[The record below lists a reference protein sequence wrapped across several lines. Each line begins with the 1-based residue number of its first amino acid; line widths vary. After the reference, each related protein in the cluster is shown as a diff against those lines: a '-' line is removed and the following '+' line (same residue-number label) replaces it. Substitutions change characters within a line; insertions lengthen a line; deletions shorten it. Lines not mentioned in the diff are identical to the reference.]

1 MKDSI
6 AAQPE
11 PGMFAIV
18 GMAARVPGV
27 SSIEAFWKAVCD
39 GRDLIRRH
47 DAGILADNFTDAER
61 AKGNYVPVR
70 PALDDVDMFDA
81 AFFNMLPR
89 EAALLDPQFRVFLET
104 CWQGMEDAGYDP
116 GRTPGPVGVFGGASM
131 STYFLN
137 NVLTDRATIEEF
149 VSTYQ
154 LGDYQQFMGA
164 MGDTLA
170 TRVAFRMGLT
180 GPAVTV
186 STACSTSLVAV
197 AQACQSLDAFHC
209 DMALAGGVSITF
221 PQERGY
227 FYQEG
232 GMVSHDGHCRPFDA
246 AATGTVFG
254 HGAGVVALR
263 RLEDALADDD
273 RIYAVIRGSALNN
286 DGNDKI
292 AFTAPSVTGQAMVIA
307 MAQGIA
313 GVDPDS
319 IGYVECHGT
328 GTPLGDPIEF
338 EGLKQAFAGVEQ
350 GRVAL
355 GSSKAN
361 IGHCDAAAGVLGLI
375 KTALMLRDRVIPPL
389 ANYTAPNP
397 RIDLATSPFRIPQ
410 ATTPW
415 VESGPLRAGISSMG
429 VGGTNAHLVLEEA
442 PVAVPS
448 PEGGL
453 HIIPVSACTQ
463 TALAAQALALADAL
477 DAPDAP
483 PLADVALTLQDG
495 RRAFDLRSHV
505 IATTKAEAAAALRA
519 PMRAVKAAKDAPP
532 VAFMFPGQGAQYPGM
547 AKGLYADEPGFAK
560 IIDTGSEA
568 LRPALDLDLADL
580 LYRSDDPKAA
590 ARVLRDTAITQPAL
604 YLIEYATARLWQDR
618 GVTPAAMIG
627 HSVGEFAAATLAGVM
642 TFEAGLSLI
651 AARGRLMQDQLP
663 GAMLSVR
670 AGADVVADQLPHD
683 IDIAARN
690 APLMTVVAGPQDAIA
705 AFAARLGA
713 QDIACRE
720 LHTSHAFHS
729 AMMDPVASALQKEA
743 ASHRF
748 APPCIAY
755 VSCVTGTWITDDQ
768 ATDPAYWAQHCRAA
782 VNFDAGVRTL
792 CDSDQPPALIEVG
805 PGRTLSAFAA
815 QAVAK
820 TDRAVIIQS
829 LPDHDNPAG
838 DIEQMAHAAGTL
850 WSAGGAIDW
859 AAHRRVAGQRT
870 SLPGYPFEKARH
882 WIDAPVPQARQH
894 APVAAMAA
902 TSMQTK
908 AIQPEEP
915 TMTTVSRTNTLTDQ
929 VLSILS
935 DLSGDSFTVAD
946 ANCTFL
952 ELGFDSLLLG
962 QVTQRLARTFDVT
975 LTFRQLMGAF
985 PSVAVLVAHLD
996 DVLPADA
1003 FAATAPEPVPLPG
1016 PAQPASMTP
1025 PHAAPSA
1032 LSISGDVAGLM
1043 QAQTQAMLSLFDTQ
1057 LQAFNRAAPAAAQ
1070 VTAEPATPA
1079 VQTKGRPA
1087 IAAAPDTSDTRHDLN
1102 RRAAQLA
1109 DFTPAQTAFIAG
1121 LCDDYSAKFPASK
1134 SRTQD
1139 YRRLLADPRTA
1150 AGFRPEWKELVFP
1163 VVAETAK
1170 GAYLTDT
1177 DGNTF
1182 IDLVNGFG
1190 QTAFGHS
1197 PDFVT
1202 TAVSEQMAKGFP
1214 IGPQTPL
1221 AHEVVKKFLAI
1232 TGHDRATFCNTGSE
1246 AVMAAMRLARAVT
1259 GRETIVTFK
1268 GDYHGQFDEV
1278 LVKGRASGDPTALPA
1293 VSGVPSSSVANMVVL
1308 TYGTQDTLNWIA
1320 DNAED
1325 IAAVLVEPVQ
1335 SRRPDHRPRAFCEE
1349 IRRITAASGTAMIM
1363 DEIVTGFRVAPGGMQ
1378 QLWNITPDMATYGK
1392 VVGGGMPIGVLA
1404 GTKRFLDALDGGF
1417 WAFGDDSAPEVPPT
1431 FFAGT
1436 FVRHPLVLAAVSA
1449 VLDHVMGAG
1458 AALYDRIGPQTE
1470 ALRDRMNAA
1479 LEARGLPPAITGFSS
1494 WMIVNLSSLDPRAAL
1509 IHPMMRLGGVHV
1521 HDGYPWFFTTAH
1533 AEADF
1538 NHVEK
1543 VFCDALDQLQAV
1555 GILTGDKTD
1564 NDPKGTQ
1571 PAVKTDADTMPL
1583 TAPQSE
1589 VWMSAQMGE
1598 AASGV
1603 FTESASLRLQG
1614 RLNAKA
1620 LQDAL
1625 NSVIARHDALR
1636 LSFDASGQEAR
1647 VVPELVLT
1655 LDPVDVDQSRLDRMI
1670 TEDAARPFNL
1680 TDDPLV
1686 RATLARLAPDDHTL
1700 LLTMHHIVCD
1710 GWSSYL
1716 VIEELASLYNA
1727 AVDGRPAELPPPASF
1742 ATYARNH
1749 GKDAP
1754 GAATEAFWKTAFP
1767 KAPDLPELP
1776 LDTRRGGQR
1785 DFAGATHVHLIDA
1798 DLAKTIKR
1806 AAGREGVTLFGAL
1819 AGSLAA
1825 LLSRLSGSDDIT
1837 LAVPTAGQTLLP
1849 DDRLVGHCV
1858 NLLPIRL
1865 KVAGDAETTLADHLK
1880 AVSTRVLDCFDHGDT
1895 TYGSIVH
1902 NLASRGDL
1910 ARQPFTEVQF
1920 NLDQQPDDFGFD
1932 GIKATLSSNPRAY
1945 TNFDLIFNVT
1955 ESRQGL
1961 RIDLTYATDVLC
1973 AETVAR
1979 WCAHYQSI
1987 LETVARDMQTSLQA
2001 VPLIGP
2007 AEAAALAAM
2016 NNDTARVAP
2025 KHDRLEQMIAAQT
2038 TATPDAIAVEDANGP
2053 RSYATLATQS
2063 DRLAAEIHRRIPQ
2076 PGQRVAV
2083 MVERSADMLVAL
2095 LAVLKAGHAYVPL
2108 DPHHPTARHRATL
2121 TAASVA
2127 GLVYDGD
2134 VTDAISGLD
2143 LAAIRASADYPD
2155 ATLDQLHQGGAAS
2168 DAAYVIF
2175 TSGSTGTPK
2184 GVEVSHGALLNFLTS
2199 MAERPGLSASD
2210 AILSVT
2216 TVSFDIAGL
2225 ELFLPLTIGAK
2236 TVIATDTDVREAFP
2250 LVDRLAK
2257 GDITVLQATPTLW
2270 QMLLEAGLKPT
2281 PALKI
2286 LTGGEPLPRD
2296 LAERLVSFGGEVWN
2310 MYGPTETTIWSSC
2323 SRVTDGNVTI
2333 GDPIANTVLHVM
2345 DDAGN
2350 LVPPGVT
2357 GELNI
2362 GGAGLAIGYLHRPDL
2377 TDAAYRSVDVPGAGP
2392 TRLYRTGDLAQRR
2405 HDGTIRLLGRRDGQI
2420 KLRGFRIEL
2429 SEIEAAMR
2437 SVAGIRA
2444 AAVDLRDGPTGPL
2457 LAGFY
2462 VADKTAPPV
2471 ADITAALTARLPAYM
2486 VPQRLQAIDALP
2498 ETGNGKLDRRALPP
2512 LDTAKPAPAC
2522 REVKAPETDLERDLV
2537 TIWQDVL
2544 GLDDLSTD
2552 DSLFDLGVDSLGI
2565 FRIAARMLDRDLGLE
2580 ARHLMQAPTIA
2591 GAAAL
2596 MKSRE
2601 AMPKAPSLKDFRN
2614 GARRSMGVTV

>member
-6 AAQPE
+6 PAQAE
-11 PGMFAIV
+11 PGMIAIV

-27 SSIEAFWKAVCD
+27 ESIDAYWKAICD

-47 DAGILADNFTDAER
+47 DTDALADNFSDAER
-61 AKGNYVPVR
+61 ARGNYVPVR
-70 PALDDVDMFDA
+70 PSLDDAAMFDA
-81 AFFNMLPR
+81 PFFNMLPR

-116 GRTPGPVGVFGGASM
+116 DRVPGPVGVFGGASM

-137 NVLTDRATIEEF
+137 NVLTDRATIEDF

-180 GPAVTV
+180 GPALTV

-197 AQACQSLDAFHC
+197 TQACQSLDAFHC
-209 DMALAGGVSITF
+209 DMAIAGGVSITF

-246 AATGTVFG
+246 SATGTVFG
-254 HGAGVVALR
+254 HGAGVVVLR
-263 RLEDALADDD
+263 RYEDALADGD

-313 GVDPDS
+313 DVDPGS

-338 EGLKQAFAGVEQ
+338 EGLKQAFAGVDQ
-350 GRVAL
+350 GRIAL

-375 KTALMLRDRVIPPL
+375 KTTLMLHDRVIPPL
-389 ANYTAPNP
+389 ANYTSPNP

-410 ATTPW
+410 IATPW
-415 VESGPLRAGISSMG
+415 VEAGPLRAGISSMG

-442 PVAVPS
+442 PVPVPS
-448 PEGGL
+448 PDGGL
-453 HIIPVSACTQ
+453 HILPLSARTDA
-463 TALAAQALALADAL
+463 ALAAQALALADAL

-483 PLADVALTLQDG
+483 PLADVALTLQEG
-495 RRAFDLRSHV
+495 RRAFDLRTHV
-505 IATTKAEAAAALRA
+505 VAATACEAAAALRA

-547 AKGLYADEPGFAK
+547 GQGLYATEPAFAK
-560 IIDTGSEA
+560 IIDAGSEA
-568 LRPALDLDLADL
+568 LRPALGLDLAEL
-580 LYRSDDPKAA
+580 IYRSDDPKAA

-604 YLIEYATARLWQDR
+604 YLIEYATAQLWLDR
-618 GVTPAAMIG
+618 GVTPSAMIG
-627 HSVGEFAAATLAGVM
+627 HSVGEFAAATHAGVM
-642 TFEAGLSLI
+642 TFDTGLSLI
-651 AARGRLMQDQLP
+651 AARGRLMQDQPP

-670 AGADVVADQLPHD
+670 AGTDALIGLLPDNIDV
-683 IDIAARN
+683 AARN
-690 APLMTVVAGPQDAIA
+690 APQMTVLAGPLDAIA
-705 AFAARLGA
+705 DLAAQLGA
-713 QDIACRE
+713 QDIPCRE

-729 AMMDPVASALQKEA
+729 AMMDPVATALQAEA
-743 ASHRF
+743 GRHSF
-748 APPCIAY
+748 APPRIPY

-782 VNFDAGVRTL
+782 VDFDAGIRTL
-792 CDSDQPPALIEVG
+792 CAGSQPPALIEVG

-820 TDRAVIIQS
+820 EARAAIIQS
-829 LPDHDNPAG
+829 LPDHDDPAG
-838 DIEQMAHAAGTL
+838 DAAQMAGAVGAL
-850 WSAGGAIDW
+850 WSAGGAVDW
-859 AAHRRVAGQRT
+859 AANRTVPGRRT
-870 SLPGYPFEKARH
+870 SLPGYQFEKSRH
-882 WIDAPVPQARQH
+882 WIDPPVPQARQQAASAAA
-894 APVAAMAA
+894 APIM
-902 TSMQTK
+902 SPQISNTK
-908 AIQPEEP
+908 PEEP
-915 TMTTVSRTNTLTDQ
+915 IMTTVSRTDTLTEQ

-935 DLSGDSFTVAD
+935 DLSGDSFTAAD
-946 ANCTFL
+946 ADCTFL

-996 DVLPADA
+996 DVLPAEVA
-1003 FAATAPEPVPLPG
+1003 PPPAAATAPTPAPVSTAATAQPVP
-1016 PAQPASMTP
+1016 PAVPV
-1025 PHAAPSA
+1025 
-1032 LSISGDVAGLM
+1032 SGDVAGLM

-1057 LQAFNRAAPAAAQ
+1057 LRTFASASPAAATMTTAPLAPAA
-1070 VTAEPATPA
+1070 VP
-1079 VQTKGRPA
+1079 KGRPPV
-1087 IAAAPDTSDTRHDLN
+1087 AASADAPDTRHDLN

-1109 DFTPAQTAFIAG
+1109 DFTPAQTAFIAA
-1121 LCDDYSAKFPASK
+1121 LCDDYSAKFPTSK

-1139 YRRLLADPRTA
+1139 YRRKLADPRTA

-1163 VVAETAK
+1163 VIAETAK

-1177 DGNTF
+1177 DGNQF

-1202 TAVSEQMAKGFP
+1202 DAVSAQMAKGFP

-1221 AHEVVKKFLAI
+1221 AHEVAAKFLAI

-1308 TYGTQDTLNWIA
+1308 TYGTQDTLNWIQ
-1320 DNAED
+1320 DNADD

-1349 IRRITAASGTAMIM
+1349 IRRITAACGAAMIM

-1392 VVGGGMPIGVLA
+1392 VVGGGMPVGVLA
-1404 GTKRFLDALDGGF
+1404 GSKRFLDALDGGF
-1417 WAFGDDSAPEVPPT
+1417 WSFGDDSAPEVPPT

-1449 VLDHVMGAG
+1449 VLDHVAGPG
-1458 AALYDRIGPQTE
+1458 AALYDRIAPQTE
-1470 ALRDRMNAA
+1470 ALRDQMNAA
-1479 LEARGLPPAITGFSS
+1479 LQARGLPPAIIGFSS

-1533 AEADF
+1533 TETDF
-1538 NHVEK
+1538 KHVAT
-1543 VFCDALDQLQAV
+1543 VFAAALDQLQSV
-1555 GILTGDKTD
+1555 GILTGDSTD
-1564 NDPKGTQ
+1564 DDPKGTK
-1571 PAVKTDADTMPL
+1571 PTTETGTDTIPL
-1583 TAPQSE
+1583 TAPQTE
-1589 VWMSAQMGE
+1589 VWMSAQMGK

-1603 FTESASLRLQG
+1603 FIESASLRLQG
-1614 RLNAKA
+1614 DLDAKA
-1620 LQDAL
+1620 LQTAL
-1625 NSVIARHDALR
+1625 NEVIARHDALR
-1636 LSFDASGQEAR
+1636 LSFDASGQAAR
-1647 VVPELVLT
+1647 VMPALSLT
-1655 LDPVDVDQSRLDRMI
+1655 LDPVDVDQDGLDSLI
-1670 TEDAARPFNL
+1670 AADAAMPFDL
-1680 TDDPLV
+1680 TDGPLI
-1686 RATLARLAPDDHTL
+1686 RAALARLAPDDHVL
-1700 LLTMHHIVCD
+1700 LFTMHHIVCD

-1716 VIEELASLYNA
+1716 VIEELAALYNA
-1727 AVDGRPAELPPPASF
+1727 AVQGGQADLPPPASF
-1742 ATYARNH
+1742 AAYTCSH
-1749 GKDAP
+1749 GDRTP
-1754 GAATEAFWKTAFP
+1754 SAATDTFWKATFP

-1776 LDTRRGGQR
+1776 LDTRRDGQR
-1785 DFAGATHVHLIDA
+1785 SFAGATHVHLIDA
-1798 DLAKTIKR
+1798 DLAKTLKR

-1858 NLLPIRL
+1858 NLLPVRL
-1865 KVAGDAETTLADHLK
+1865 QVATDADTTLADHLK

-1895 TYGSIVH
+1895 TYGTIVH
-1902 NLASRGDL
+1902 GLADRGDVS
-1910 ARQPFTEVQF
+1910 RQPLTEVQF
-1920 NLDQQPDDFGFD
+1920 NLDQQPADFGFD
-1932 GIKATLSSNPRAY
+1932 GIAATLSSNPRAY

-1961 RIDLTYATDVLC
+1961 RIDLTYATDVLN
-1973 AETVAR
+1973 ADTVAR
-1979 WCAHYQSI
+1979 WCEHYQSV
-1987 LETVARDMQTSLQA
+1987 LAAAARDMQTPLQA
-2001 VPLIGP
+2001 VPLISAAQA
-2007 AEAAALAAM
+2007 AELAAM
-2016 NNDTARVAP
+2016 GNDTGHVAP
-2025 KHDRLEQMIAAQT
+2025 KHARLEQMIAAQT
-2038 TATPDAIAVEDANGP
+2038 AATPDAIAVEDAGGP
-2053 RSYATLATQS
+2053 RSYATLARQS
-2063 DRLAAEIHRRIPQ
+2063 DRLAAEIRRQIPQ

-2108 DPHHPTARHRATL
+2108 DPHHPVARHRATL

-2127 GLVYDGD
+2127 GLIYDGD

-2143 LAAIRASADYPD
+2143 LAAIRASASYPD
-2155 ATLDQLHQGGAAS
+2155 ATLDELHRGGSAE

-2184 GVEVSHGALLNFLTS
+2184 GVEVSHGALLNFLTA
-2199 MAERPGLSASD
+2199 MADRPGLSASD

-2225 ELFLPLTIGAK
+2225 ELFLPLSVGAK

-2250 LVDRLAK
+2250 LVDRLAQ

-2281 PALKI
+2281 PTLKI

-2323 SRVTDGNVTI
+2323 GRVTDGHVTI

-2377 TDAAYRSVDVPGAGP
+2377 TDAAYRIVDVPGAGP
-2392 TRLYRTGDLAQRR
+2392 TWLYRTGDLAQRLP
-2405 HDGTIRLLGRRDGQI
+2405 DGTIRLLGRRDGQI

-2437 SVAGIRA
+2437 SVDGIRA
-2444 AAVDLRDGPTGPL
+2444 AAVDLREGPTGPL

-2462 VADKTAPPV
+2462 VADTDAPQP
-2471 ADITAALTARLPAYM
+2471 ADITKALSAKLPAYM

-2498 ETGNGKLDRRALPP
+2498 ETGNGKLDRRALPA
-2512 LDTAKPAPAC
+2512 LDAAAPTDAG
-2522 REVKAPETDLERDLV
+2522 RRVRAPETELERDLV
-2537 TIWQDVL
+2537 AIWQDVL
-2544 GLDDLSTD
+2544 GLDELSID
-2552 DSLFDLGVDSLGI
+2552 DSLFDLGIDSLGI

-2596 MKSRE
+2596 MQTRAAK
-2601 AMPKAPSLKDFRN
+2601 PKAPSLKDFRN
-2614 GARRSMGVTV
+2614 GARRGAGVTA